1 MCLLTSSILRAG
13 PLTPNLEVSNFIINI
28 TVSRKLA
35 SSSITVHLFLDSKLQ
50 VGPVVEV
57 ICLQRRILGRG
68 RAGGGGA
75 PLILGKK
82 EEITEGRKASRA
94 SKTTTPPPFRP
105 LAKGVWIPHW
115 CDVQNYPQIQEKPQK
130 GNSFLRLKGTKNS

>member
-35 SSSITVHLFLDSKLQ
+35 SSSITVHLFSDSKLQ

-68 RAGGGGA
+68 GLVGGA

-94 SKTTTPPPFRP
+94 SKTTTPPPP
-105 LAKGVWIPHW
+105 AP
-115 CDVQNYPQIQEKPQK
+115 
-130 GNSFLRLKGTKNS
+130 